1 MGMRRSAGKAMRTIE
16 RGVKGVFTSLGEL
29 HLARRAHRLVRSLG
43 DEAAAMRPEPWELV
57 RSICAQAKKEA
68 VFWSNDE
75 FGYPNLFTVKVARE
89 AWGSFYGNGTR
100 SIEQRVAEEVGR
112 RLADGST
119 GRLSPVVRIS
129 CDEILPAGEYQIS
142 SAFRGDRGD
151 EGGVRTSSLRS
162 RPSEGR
168 STPWGGPGTLET
180 VLDNAS
186 DTVLDTQGR
195 DRAYLLFDGVS
206 YEVSDGMTVGAP
218 HHRERAGL
226 ALPIGRNDRVS
237 GIHGKIVES
246 EGVWEF
252 EQIGINGSVV
262 VTDGAAAKLVP
273 GERAPLTEGAKIL
286 LPHVE
291 DLVTF
296 ALDLPKTAV
305 R

>member
-1 MGMRRSAGKAMRTIE
+1 
-16 RGVKGVFTSLGEL
+16 
-29 HLARRAHRLVRSLG
+29 
-43 DEAAAMRPEPWELV
+43 MRPEPWELV
-57 RSICAQAKKEA
+57 RSICTQAKREA

-75 FGYPNLFTVKVARE
+75 FGYPSLFTVTVARE

-100 SIEQRVAEEVGR
+100 SIEQRVAKEVGR

-119 GRLSPVVRIS
+119 SCLSPVVRIS
-129 CDEILPAGEYQIS
+129 CDEMLPAGEYQIS
-142 SAFRGDRGD
+142 SAFRGDGGD
-151 EGGVRTSSLRS
+151 GGGMRTSSLHS
-162 RPSEGR
+162 RPNKER

-186 DTVLDTQGR
+186 ATVLDNQGR
-195 DRAYLLFDGVS
+195 DRAYLLFDGVR
-206 YEVSDGMTVGAP
+206 YEVRDGMTVGAP

-246 EGVWEF
+246 EGAWEF

-262 VTDGAAAKLVP
+262 VTDGAVTKLVP
-273 GERAPLTEGAKIL
+273 GERASLTEGTKIL

-291 DLVTF
+291 DSITF